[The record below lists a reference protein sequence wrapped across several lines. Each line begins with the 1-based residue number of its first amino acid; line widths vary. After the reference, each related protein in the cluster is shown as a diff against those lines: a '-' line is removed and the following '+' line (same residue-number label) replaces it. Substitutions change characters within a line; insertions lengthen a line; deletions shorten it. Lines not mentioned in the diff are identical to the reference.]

1 MADATDKAR
10 NAAISRLARDLPI
23 DREEAE
29 LWCDAWERFAQ
40 RNGVARSRYFWDSAR
55 GWIDAQ
61 RSLAKVVRSAEGP
74 SLVRSRGPI
83 EPPVAIARR
92 VDERPRRAS

>member
-1 MADATDKAR
+1 MADAIDKAR

-40 RNGVARSRYFWDSAR
+40 RNGVARSRYFWDSAQ

-61 RSLAKVVRSAEGP
+61 RSVGKAVAAAQRPPL
-74 SLVRSRGPI
+74 LRSRAAL
-83 EPPVAIARR
+83 EPPVATARR
-92 VDERPRRAS
+92 VDGGP